1 MDVVK
6 TITKMIEARQEIEQ
20 LSQDIESKAKKFD
33 VLISDLIEFLKHKR
47 LLETRRAKLSAV
59 TCPHSRRNP
68 KSRDSRKRRQS

>member
-33 VLISDLIEFLKHKR
+33 LLISDLIEFLKHKR
-47 LLETRRAKLSAV
+47 FLETRRAK
-59 TCPHSRRNP
+59 
-68 KSRDSRKRRQS
+68 